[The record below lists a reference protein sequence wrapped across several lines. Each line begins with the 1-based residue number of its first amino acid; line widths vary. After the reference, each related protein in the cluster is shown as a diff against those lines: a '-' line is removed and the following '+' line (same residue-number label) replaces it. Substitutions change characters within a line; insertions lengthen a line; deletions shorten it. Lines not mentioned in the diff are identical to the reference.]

1 MLIMKKKIYAQKKNN
16 LELRRKSL
24 ANGEKLIGNY
34 YYPGN
39 PDVYAGSFNNAIL
52 KMLIQKVHCEA
63 NFNIHLIFLAVADM
77 AIYV

>member
-1 MLIMKKKIYAQKKNN
+1 M
-16 LELRRKSL
+16 
-24 ANGEKLIGNY
+24 GNY

-52 KMLIQKVHCEA
+52 KILIQKVHFEA
-63 NFNIHLIFLAVADM
+63 NFNIYLIFLAVADM